1 MVGKTLSHRMPPM
14 SRAARARRAVGWAG
28 QAEMAVGQDNI
39 AKPWVEAGPALCG
52 DFFFHFVIF
61 SENHRNLKKS

>member
-14 SRAARARRAVGWAG
+14 SRAARARHGVGWAG
-28 QAEMAVGQDNI
+28 QVEMAVGQDNS

-52 DFFFHFVIF
+52 DFFPFRYIF
-61 SENHRNLKKS
+61 RKS